1 MLLGEGGISRPM
13 ENRCSKYGPLDGIIK
28 GQLLPGFHSLG
39 PVAREEAGHV
49 TLKSPVGGPDRKITA
64 LLPVALP
71 NSPATRE
78 VSKHPSIPASLV
90 ESSAPICWHFV

>member
-1 MLLGEGGISRPM
+1 MLLGEGGISLPM

-64 LLPVALP
+64 LFPVALLTLQLQEK
-71 NSPATRE
+71 SQST
-78 VSKHPSIPASLV
+78 PASLH
-90 ESSAPICWHFV
+90 P